1 MKPMQDKEGESIK
14 MEYEERFISML
25 RGQTSLLSFES
36 WLYENYEVLEKFV
49 DKDSYFKLLD
59 LNYKSKYVIEDL
71 ETLLVKVL
79 GYNSVE
85 DFKIRD
91 LLYRLVLV
99 TEDDE
104 FISVCR
110 RIYDEYCNGYN
121 FFRLIALKYI
131 VWDYDYQLR
140 DFEARTEFLSE
151 YRDEF
156 INEGRRLISY
166 FELGLIQIAGER
178 EYSDR
183 RSKNDKIEEDYWK

>member
-25 RGQTSLLSFES
+25 RGQTSLLFFES
-36 WLYENYEVLEKFV
+36 WLYENYEVLEKFL

-110 RIYDEYCNGYN
+110 RIYAEYCNGYN

-166 FELGLIQIAGER
+166 FELGLIQITGER
-178 EYSDR
+178 EYNDR